1 MTNLYLA
8 NTDQLADPALFARL
22 YQTVPLHRQEKIDAM
37 KFQKG
42 KQQCL
47 GAWLLLM
54 HGLKEAGINERD
66 IRLSYGP
73 SGKPFLTDYPELFFN
88 LSHSGS
94 RVFCAISNREVG
106 CDVERVRSADLS
118 VADRF
123 FSPEECQTI
132 ANAPTE
138 EKNAMFFRFWTL
150 KESFIKNVG
159 RGLSMPLWE
168 FCISLSGNDIR
179 IDQQFLTEELFFRDF
194 DLQDGYYYACCA
206 REPEINDI
214 KLIQIECCEESY

>member
-37 KFQKG
+37 KLPKG

-73 SGKPFLTDYPELFFN
+73 VGKPFLSDYPELFFN

-94 RVFCAISNREVG
+94 RVFCAVSDREVG
-106 CDVERVRSADLS
+106 CDVERIRPADLS

-123 FSPEECQTI
+123 FTPEERQTI
-132 ANAPTE
+132 ANAPAE
-138 EKNAMFFRFWTL
+138 EQNDMFFRLWTL

-159 RGLSMPLWE
+159 CGLSMPLRE
-168 FCISLSGNDIR
+168 FCIHLSGDDIR
-179 IDQQFLTEELFFRDF
+179 IDQQFLPEELFFREF
-194 DLQDGYYYACCA
+194 DLQDDYRYACCS
-206 REPEINDI
+206 RHPSISDI
-214 KLIQIECCEESY
+214 RIISFV